1 MFVVY
6 VVLKFGCVD
15 VSRWE
20 KIPLTLF
27 LFVHEKFE
35 MKGILNSE
43 GIIPILVI
51 FVGVGLCNATMRDI
65 ESVV

>member
-1 MFVVY
+1 M
-6 VVLKFGCVD
+6 
-15 VSRWE
+15 
-20 KIPLTLF
+20 
-27 LFVHEKFE
+27 HEKFE